1 MVPSEMAGGTQ
12 IVGAKG
18 IASQVVGDN
27 NTVVIRTGDVEL
39 RLERRRNLA
48 APKNDAQLL
57 RVNARATD
65 LVGRSADLTELRK
78 WLASVN
84 TVSFRCIIGRAG
96 AGKTRLALELCG
108 VAEHDGFAAGFAP
121 YNGFAQFVERSA
133 DWQWTAPTLVVID
146 SAATVARDIR
156 NWLQVLAARDISGNT
171 PRLRL
176 LLLERNADREFGW
189 WADLVRPVGFG
200 GPGPEDLA
208 DPNTPVPLSPL
219 SAEDRRA
226 LLKQTMRL
234 AATVA
239 GMQSA
244 PEPPAPGEDPTFD
257 RRLSLDSVDNEP
269 LYLMM
274 AAAEATRK
282 GTPAALAL
290 TGTSLAENAEA
301 AERARLLQLAMEF
314 GLPGSLLCHL
324 ALCVTLQN
332 GCSAAM
338 AARLVDEERAAM
350 GFAATTPA
358 AEVVNRL
365 VEALPGTDGASIDAL
380 RPDLIGEAFLLRGM
394 QEHRLFPDRQEGIVC
409 RAWTRAGVPA
419 AAKLVGTVQDFAKGD
434 AKHPAVGWLISI
446 ARSTH
451 DLSAMANFANA
462 LPRSTMALRE
472 LAADVQRSIVDGAQQ
487 YLTERPDWKPQL
499 ALDRYRLAYRL
510 SELSQG
516 TDALTAAERAVTA
529 LSEIAQTD
537 AAYRPE
543 LARALSLWAEALNK
557 AGRAKEAESKAS
569 DAVAI
574 LRVDKTGSLQ
584 GLLASALDTQGSIY
598 SAVGRFEEALR
609 AIDEAVRIRR
619 ELAKDGLD
627 ESHSR
632 LASALGDLTLALNA
646 SGRNNDAESAARESL
661 EIFRELSA
669 RNPDSFAD
677 GYASASSTLS
687 NQLYRMGR
695 YQDAIVPATEAVDQ
709 FREFAK
715 ARPAAFQPDFA
726 GLLNNFALILFR
738 LNRYEDVLRTAE
750 EAVQL
755 GRALTARDAHAYS
768 KFLARPL
775 STRAAALISLQ
786 RPLDGATAAQEA
798 VNLFRPLA
806 EENPL
811 VFRPELVTALNRQSQ
826 CLYDSKQFEAAVAPA
841 VEATSLARADKP
853 RSGQALFDFAMSMKT
868 LAVRSSAIKDWKAA
882 LDACDEGLVAL
893 QQLTAENPIACG
905 VEPATMYSMKATC
918 LRALSRVPEAVEAK
932 AEAVRAL
939 APIFSSQ
946 PAAVWSLM
954 QRMTSEYVEWCRATQ
969 TETDAILLEP
979 IAARLQKGLK

>member
-1 MVPSEMAGGTQ
+1 MGGATQ
-12 IVGAKG
+12 IVAAKG

-39 RLERRRNLA
+39 RLERRRNVA

-65 LVGRSADLTELRK
+65 LVGRSGDLAELRK
-78 WLASVN
+78 WLASDN

-96 AGKTRLALELCG
+96 TGKTRLALELCG
-108 VAEHDGFAAGFAP
+108 LAELDGFVAGFAP
-121 YNGFAQFVERSA
+121 YNGFTQFVERSA
-133 DWQWTAPTLVVID
+133 DWEWTAPTLVVID
-146 SAATVARDIR
+146 NAATVAREVR
-156 NWLQVLAARDISGNT
+156 NWLQVLAARDVFGNT

-176 LLLERNADREFGW
+176 LLLERNADGEFGW

-208 DPNTPVPLSPL
+208 DPSTAVPLSPL
-219 SAEDRRA
+219 SAEDRRS
-226 LLKQTMRL
+226 LLKQATRL

-244 PEPPAPGEDPTFD
+244 PELPAPGEDTQFD
-257 RRLSLDSVDNEP
+257 RRLSLDSVENEP

-282 GTPAALAL
+282 GTVAALSL
-290 TGTSLAENAEA
+290 SGTSLAENAEA
-301 AERARLLQLAMEF
+301 AERARLLQLATEF
-314 GLPGSLLCHL
+314 GLPGPLLCHL

-338 AARLVDEERAAM
+338 AERLVDEERAAM
-350 GFAATTPA
+350 GFAATTPT
-358 AEVVNRL
+358 AEIVNRL
-365 VEALPGTDGASIDAL
+365 VEALPGTDRASVDAL
-380 RPDLIGEAFLLRGM
+380 RPDVIGEAFLLRGM
-394 QEHRLFPDRQEGIVC
+394 QEHRLFPDRQEGIVY

-434 AKHPAVGWLISI
+434 AKHPAVSWLISI

-451 DLSAMANFANA
+451 DLSAMTNLANA
-462 LPRSTMALRE
+462 LPGSTMALRE
-472 LAADVQRSIVDGAQQ
+472 FAADVQRSIVDGAQQ
-487 YLTERPDWKPQL
+487 YLTERLDWKPQL
-499 ALDRYRLAYRL
+499 ALERYRLAYRL
-510 SELSQG
+510 SELGQEA
-516 TDALTAAERAVTA
+516 DALTAAERAVTA

-557 AGRAKEAESKAS
+557 AGRAKEAVSKAA

-574 LRVDKTGSLQ
+574 LRADKAGSLQ
-584 GLLASALDTQGSIY
+584 GLLASVLDTQGSIC
-598 SAVGRFEEALR
+598 SALGRFQEALSLL
-609 AIDEAVRIRR
+609 DEAVRIRR

-627 ESHSR
+627 QSR
-632 LASALGDLTLALNA
+632 STLASALCDLTPVLTAL
-646 SGRNNDAESAARESL
+646 GRQDDAERAARESL
-661 EIFRELSA
+661 EISRELSA

-677 GYASASSTLS
+677 YYASASSTLS

-695 YQDAIVPATEAVDQ
+695 YQDAIGPATEAVDQ

-715 ARPAAFQPDFA
+715 ARPAAFLPDFA
-726 GLLNNFALILFR
+726 GLLNNLALMLLA
-738 LNRYEDVLRTAE
+738 LNRYEDVLRIAE
-750 EAVQL
+750 EAVQV
-755 GRALTARDAHAYS
+755 GRALTARDTHAYS

-775 STRAAALISLQ
+775 STKAAVLISLQ

-811 VFRPELVTALNRQSQ
+811 VFRRELVTALNRQSQ
-826 CLYDSKQFEAAVAPA
+826 CLYDSKQFEAAVAPS
-841 VEATSLARADKP
+841 VEATSLARADKS
-853 RSGQALFDFAMSMKT
+853 RSGQSLFDFAMSVKT
-868 LAVRSSAIKDWKAA
+868 LILRTSAIKDWKAA
-882 LDACDEGLVAL
+882 LDASNEGVVAL
-893 QQLTAENPIACG
+893 QQLTAENPMACG
-905 VEPATMYSMKATC
+905 VEPATMYSMKATS
-918 LRALSRVPEAVEAK
+918 LRALGRMPEAVEAK
-932 AEAVRAL
+932 AEAIRAL

-946 PAAVWSLM
+946 PAAVWTLM
-954 QRMTSEYVEWCRATQ
+954 QRMAGEYVDWCRATQ
-969 TETDAILLEP
+969 TEPDAILLEP